1 MKICVLIPSYN
12 CGRTIGSI
20 LRDLRS
26 KGLDVVVVDDGSTD
40 DTGRIAKSNG
50 ALVLSHNKNM
60 GKGASM
66 REGFKY
72 ILKSDYEAV
81 LVMDG
86 DNQHSVEDVDGFM
99 NKARET
105 GADIVIGNRMNDASD
120 MPPVRLWTNR
130 FMSALISRIIGIR
143 VPDSQC
149 GFRMLSRRVLEQID
163 LESSNYDIESE
174 IIMKASREGFKIESA
189 PIRTVYADE
198 KSSINP
204 VVDGFRFIALLFR
217 VFFGPKSGRR

>member
-204 VVDGFRFIALLFR
+204 VVDTLRFIALLFR